1 MRALFTQLSLLVGFI
16 TAFNMNAANYS
27 LMLVIATGLL
37 VACSIYAVLLLGD
50 ITIHRVLEEKVGTLT
65 SVRFIDDAFDSD
77 WLDEPTTSETDLTTP
92 TKEAIAA

>member
-16 TAFNMNAANYS
+16 TVFNMNAANYS
-27 LMLVIATGLL
+27 LVLAIATGLL
-37 VACSIYAVLLLGD
+37 VAYSIYAVLLLGD

-77 WLDEPTTSETDLTTP
+77 WLNEPTSETDLTKP

>member
-1 MRALFTQLSLLVGFI
+1 
-16 TAFNMNAANYS
+16 MNAANYS
-27 LMLVIATGLL
+27 LALAIATGLL

-50 ITIHRVLEEKVGTLT
+50 ITIHRVLEEKVGALT

-77 WLDEPTTSETDLTTP
+77 WLDEPISETDLTTP